1 MHLDPVLMA
10 VGNGLGQVERPEIV
24 RIAPGIEPFGAKIHG
39 VRPTANRRQKLFR
52 AAHGRKQFLA

>member
-10 VGNGLGQVERPEIV
+10 IGNGLGQVERPEIV

-52 AAHGRKQFLA
+52 AADG